1 MKRYYLP
8 MLTIIMVSIFYMTC
22 AGEQE
27 RQERQRRMDPEQM
40 TGVLTEK
47 LDLSDE
53 QAGKIKAILIDSQEK
68 MRSIRDEAKGDRSV
82 MRDQMR
88 QVREDTDE
96 LIMAEL
102 DETQKGKFRELQEE
116 RRQERRERNR
126 ERSEQP

>member
-8 MLTIIMVSIFYMTC
+8 MLTIIMVSIFYLNC

-27 RQERQRRMDPEQM
+27 RQDRQRRMDPEQM

-53 QAGKIKAILIDSQEK
+53 QAGKIKTILIDSQEK

>member
-53 QAGKIKAILIDSQEK
+53 QAGKIKTILIDSQAK

-88 QVREDTDE
+88 QVREDADE

-102 DETQKGKFRELQEE
+102 DEIQKGKYREFQEE

>member
-68 MRSIRDEAKGDRSV
+68 MRTIRDEAKGDRSV

-88 QVREDTDE
+88 QVREDADE

-102 DETQKGKFRELQEE
+102 DEIQKGKYRELQEE